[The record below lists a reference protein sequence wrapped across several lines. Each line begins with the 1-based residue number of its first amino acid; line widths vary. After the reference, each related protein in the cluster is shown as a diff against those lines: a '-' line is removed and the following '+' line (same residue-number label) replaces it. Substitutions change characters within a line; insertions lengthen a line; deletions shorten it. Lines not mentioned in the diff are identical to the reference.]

1 MAKTLIAFFS
11 RADENYFGG
20 AMRYVKVGNTEIIVN
35 DMKEMIEADTFK
47 IEMKNPYS
55 PVYMTCIDEAKKD
68 LREKARPELVFMPDS
83 IDEYDTVVLAY
94 PNYWGTMP
102 MAVFTFLENFDFAG
116 KTILP
121 LCTNEGSG
129 MGGSERDIKKACPG
143 AMVKSGLSVT
153 GSEAA
158 KAAGRVKKWLAAN
171 GLAYGSERAGCS
183 RPYTGAENTGGICR
197 ATLRSGKKTAN
208 GN

>member
-1 MAKTLIAFFS
+1 
-11 RADENYFGG
+11 
-20 AMRYVKVGNTEIIVN
+20 MRYVKVGNTEIVVN
-35 DMKEMIEADTFK
+35 DMKEMINADTFR
-47 IEMKNPYS
+47 IEMKDPYS

-68 LREKARPELVFMPDS
+68 LRAKARPELVSMPAS

-102 MAVFTFLENFDFAG
+102 MAVFTFLENFDFSG

-129 MGGSERDIKKACPG
+129 MGGSERNIKKTCPG
-143 AMVKSGLSVT
+143 ANVKSGLSVT

-158 KAAGRVKKWLAAN
+158 NAAGRVKKWLAAN
-171 GLAYGSERAGCS
+171 GLA
-183 RPYTGAENTGGICR
+183 
-197 ATLRSGKKTAN
+197 
-208 GN
+208 